1 MHVADRPLAH
11 RQPTMKVRDFIMLN
25 RMILNEMMMLRVARE
40 GRPYG
45 AGMLSRPTGATVGCG
60 VRSTLHVHF
69 VSGFRGKHGG
79 APDAPGDRT
88 TIAIDYLSPR
98 SILTATILGSE
109 RHPSAPPPVNTSAF
123 RQRIPMSDANAQSV
137 ESRIAGVVQRLLAE
151 HSIDRAVA
159 PDDDL
164 RLAGLSSLDMVSLV
178 LSIEEE
184 FDFMVPESSIMP
196 SNFRSISTI
205 GRLVGSLQ
213 KNA

>member
-1 MHVADRPLAH
+1 
-11 RQPTMKVRDFIMLN
+11 
-25 RMILNEMMMLRVARE
+25 VARGQHCVTALWVDSE
-40 GRPYG
+40 
-45 AGMLSRPTGATVGCG
+45 
-60 VRSTLHVHF
+60 RSTLARRMHQG
-69 VSGFRGKHGG
+69 S
-79 APDAPGDRT
+79 AT
-88 TIAIDYLSPR
+88 TVAIDYISPG

-109 RHPSAPPPVNTSAF
+109 RRSSAPLPVNPCAF
-123 RQRIPMSDANAQSV
+123 RQRIQMSDANAQSV

-159 PDDDL
+159 PDEDL

-205 GRLVGSLQ
+205 GQLVTSLQ
-213 KNA
+213 KNG